1 MLKFC
6 LMIVFVE
13 EIYCFDLWELC
24 EQFGPVHWVH
34 EEGETPF
41 EHCEVIRNKAGVDVL
56 NGDGPKCKRFF
67 NS

>member
-6 LMIVFVE
+6 LMIIFVE
-13 EIYCFDLWELC
+13 EIYCFDFRELC
-24 EQFGPVHWVH
+24 ERFGPVHWVH
-34 EEGETPF
+34 EEGEAAF
-41 EHCEVIRNKAGVDVL
+41 EHCQVIRNKADVDVL